1 MAPATV
7 EPLMD
12 EREFLDA
19 LEHFDP
25 RAAGRA
31 AEPAPEGEDW
41 LDHVE
46 DALPVA
52 NYLPVPVW
60 AFDTAND
67 EPDCAP
73 ARGQNVWLVSGFLVG
88 AAAAVLLFRDSVANI
103 LTLLR

>member
-1 MAPATV
+1 MAPATA

-12 EREFLDA
+12 EREFLEA

-25 RAAGRA
+25 RAAA
-31 AEPAPEGEDW
+31 ATPAPEHEPWLSESEED
-41 LDHVE
+41 LSE
-46 DALPVA
+46 T

-67 EPDCAP
+67 EPDYAP
-73 ARGQNVWLVSGFLVG
+73 RRGQAVWLVSGFLVG
-88 AAAAVLLFRDSVANI
+88 AAAAVVLFRDRVANI